1 MASTCFLPLSANF
14 FDMIPRQHAS
24 STSFSLIYQD
34 LISAPLCYFILTH
47 YSLTHQASHP
57 SPKSSQ
63 KTTMEGMSIQ
73 YDGQID
79 FMHQHAGRGGT
90 PLLRAWSWI
99 AFCLIIPALLV
110 LKGPWQCPGFI
121 GATLFISV
129 RRIISITESSH
140 VWTSL
145 LD

>member
-1 MASTCFLPLSANF
+1 
-14 FDMIPRQHAS
+14 
-24 STSFSLIYQD
+24 
-34 LISAPLCYFILTH
+34 
-47 YSLTHQASHP
+47 
-57 SPKSSQ
+57 
-63 KTTMEGMSIQ
+63 MEGMSIQ

-90 PLLRAWSWI
+90 LLLRARSWI

-121 GATLFISV
+121 GATLFVFV

-140 VWTSL
+140 VWPSL
-145 LD
+145 LDQYLSILLGILQFSPYTAQPKSLSSASDV